1 MSLFSM
7 HDSATVGAKLVTQ
20 ALRSQRKEPSGRY
33 AVESLVHGETNL
45 AKHRIRRPFQGRP
58 STKGDEIAKISADH
72 TTIKSG
78 AQNQSEFGVGVKDL
92 P

>member
-1 MSLFSM
+1 M

-20 ALRSQRKEPSGRY
+20 VLRCQRKEPSGRY

-72 TTIKSG
+72 PPVKPRT
-78 AQNQSEFGVGVKDL
+78 QNPGEFGVGVKDL